1 MTENIDIKASCSK
14 VFIVLLKPAFLLNI
28 GTVSRRIPLAFKSIQ
43 FENHHQLKSVMLLGD
58 GGQYLIGRVVQLGYQ

>member
-28 GTVSRRIPLAFKSIQ
+28 GIVSRMIPIAFKLVQ
-43 FENHHQLKSVMLLGD
+43 FASHHQLKNVML
-58 GGQYLIGRVVQLGYQ
+58 